1 MSAPSPQ
8 QQLPRAPQRQRTVF
22 LPVIAIVLGVAGL
35 LFALW
40 PSLISSA
47 GSSAGCPQSIRAM
60 RSSWGI
66 DAAIDVFHAVA
77 DRARFA
83 LMPAAAPATSRGVDE
98 VTGLPIWNLADLARY
113 KGERGMRVA
122 LGVCGRVYDVTEL
135 GGKFYGPGKSY
146 SMFAGRDATRALAMG
161 VTSEADISGD
171 VEDLEDRVVQEQCSF
186 YENKYGPPVGIL
198 RRV

>member
-1 MSAPSPQ
+1 
-8 QQLPRAPQRQRTVF
+8 
-22 LPVIAIVLGVAGL
+22 
-35 LFALW
+35 
-40 PSLISSA
+40 
-47 GSSAGCPQSIRAM
+47 M

-98 VTGLPIWNLADLARY
+98 VTGLPIWNHADLARY
-113 KGERGMRVA
+113 KGEHGMRVA

-161 VTSEADISGD
+161 VTSEADINGD
-171 VEDLEDRVVQEQCSF
+171 VDDLEDRIVQEQCSF
-186 YENKYGPPVGIL
+186 YDHKYGPPVGIL